1 MNYQISR
8 ATDSDLPLMQ
18 RLFYQTVTIYGSK
31 IFTKEEV
38 KIFSRLALDKNHWTQ
53 KFIEDY
59 IYNVKLNGEVIGSF
73 SLSKDGV
80 IEYIFVHQNY
90 QGRGIAKKL
99 YSTLEEVAR
108 EAGINSLSTR
118 INLNTKDFFEKNGF
132 KIIKNAEKVSGG
144 EEIVSYSGVKNF

>member
-38 KIFSRLALDKNHWTQ
+38 KIFSRLALDKKHWIE
-53 KFIEDY
+53 KFTEDFV
-59 IYNVKLNGEVIGSF
+59 YNAKLNGEVVGSF

-90 QGRGIAKKL
+90 QGRGIAKEL
-99 YSTLEEVAR
+99 YKTLENIAE
-108 EAGINSLSTR
+108 EANIGILTTR
-118 INLNTKDFFEKNGF
+118 INMSTKDFFKKNGF
-132 KIIKNAEKVSGG
+132 EIIKNIEKVAGG
-144 EEIVSYSGVKNF
+144 EDVVTYNGVKNL